1 MKMRTMLILTLLSV
15 GLLLAGT
22 GIAGADVIVSTGV
35 FASATLEVVNTLTVQ
50 PVPYAGGTAPKI
62 DFHSIPAGRAFASA
76 TEYIKVTHDDNSL
89 AWEIKIYT
97 NNFATEPST
106 TTWGYNYGG
115 MIGLVPGARLPM
127 AWHAETADFVS
138 SPFAVGSATT
148 TPSVGWN
155 FVKDKRDKDI
165 PGTPEDESW
174 LGPNDAG
181 EHGKGTAGYANVA
194 YGGPDY
200 QKVIDPRVGSPE
212 YGYLDGDKIFTV
224 EVEGIS
230 SAASADTYGTTISFD
245 LVHK

>member
-155 FVKDKRDKDI
+155 FVKDKRDKNI

-174 LGPNDAG
+174 LGPLGDAS
-181 EHGKGTAGYANVA
+181 YANVA
-194 YGGPDY
+194 FGWPGNQRVVDPLVGPPDWSY
-200 QKVIDPRVGSPE
+200 VDT
-212 YGYLDGDKIFTV
+212 DKTFVV
-224 EVEGIS
+224 EVEGCFG
-230 SAASADTYGTTISFD
+230 SAPADTYGTTIYFD